1 MRTREGENMPIKV
14 PNNLP
19 AVEILTKENVF
30 VMTDTRAMTQDI
42 RPLQILILNLMPTKV
57 ETETQLTRLLGNS
70 PLQVELELLQTSTHK
85 AKNVSEEHMI
95 AFYKTFDQV
104 RNKYYDGMIIT
115 GAPVEMMEFEE
126 VEYWDEL
133 CEIMEWS
140 KTHVHSTF
148 YICWG
153 AQAGLY
159 YHYGIKKK
167 VLPKKAF
174 GVFLHTLEYKTG
186 MLFRGFDDEFYV
198 PHSRYTGL
206 DDEAVFA
213 HPDLRVISTSPD
225 VGIFALK
232 SNDDKHIFITG
243 HSEYDGDTLRKEYL
257 RDIEN
262 GLDPEVPYNYF
273 PDDDPSK
280 EPQVSWRSCANLLYS
295 NWLNYFVY
303 QSTPFDLNDIKTG
316 NKPKHELVTDDF
328 DLITV
333 KFGGSSLADAGQFRK
348 VAEIVKSDS
357 RRRFVVAS
365 APGKRNSDDIKITDL
380 LLKSQAAG
388 DGADEYLN
396 LIEERYR
403 GIADELNVEFDAKA
417 EVDAIREKLASET
430 AEELL
435 DYVPS
440 RGEYI
445 GSKLLAKYMGFDFI
459 DAGEFIKFDAEG
471 NYDKETTEKLLSD
484 ELFKHEF
491 AIIPGFYGSMPD
503 GRIKT
508 FSRGGSDITGAIVAA
523 STGSD
528 LYENWTDV
536 SGLLMADP
544 RIVEKPVSVPLITYR
559 ELRELSYL
567 GAEVLHADTVF
578 QVASKGIPINIKNT
592 NAPLDAGTL
601 IVNNARYY
609 SDAQD
614 ISGLSGARGYM
625 NVTVQLAH
633 LNENSDLREKV
644 LDVFSSKGIK
654 IETMMTGVDS
664 MSFLVKESFKDA
676 VEDAISEIKGSMD
689 GATAETLGGLAMIGV
704 VGRDMGTSPNIAIK
718 ILSAL
723 AALKINIK
731 FLDHGAGNL
740 HMILAVD
747 EKDYENAIK
756 AIYQQFA

>member
-1 MRTREGENMPIKV
+1 MPIKV

-70 PLQVELELLQTSTHK
+70 PLQVELELLQASSHK
-85 AKNVSEEHMI
+85 AKNVSQEHMI

-104 RNKYYDGMIIT
+104 RDKYYDGMIIT
-115 GAPVEMMEFEE
+115 GAPVELMEFEQ

-148 YICWG
+148 HICWG

-159 YHYGIKKK
+159 YHYGIKKR
-167 VLPKKAF
+167 VLPEKKF

-206 DDEAVFA
+206 DEEAVFSN
-213 HPDLRVISTSPD
+213 PNLRVISTSSEA
-225 VGIFALK
+225 GIFAVK
-232 SNDDKHIFITG
+232 SVDDKQIFITG
-243 HSEYDGDTLRKEYL
+243 HSEYDGDTLEREYI
-257 RDIEN
+257 RD
-262 GLDPEVPYNYF
+262 LAVDPKTKIPYNYF
-273 PDDDPSK
+273 PEDDPSK

-316 NKPKHELVTDDF
+316 NTPKHELVTDDF

-333 KFGGSSLADAGQFRK
+333 KFGGSSLADAGQFKK
-348 VAEIVKSDS
+348 VADIVKSDA

-365 APGKRNSDDIKITDL
+365 APGKRNSEDIKITDL
-380 LLKSQAAG
+380 LLKARAAG
-388 DGADEYLN
+388 GNTESDEYLN
-396 LIEERYR
+396 LIEERYK
-403 GIADELNVEFDAKA
+403 GIADELGIEFDVES
-417 EVDAIREKLASET
+417 EVDQIRKKLSTET

-445 GSKLLAKYMGFDFI
+445 GAKLLAKYMGFDFI
-459 DAGEFIKFDAEG
+459 DAGEFIKFDDEG
-471 NYDKETTEKLLSD
+471 NYDKETTERILGD
-484 ELFKHEF
+484 ELFNHEF
-491 AIIPGFYGSMPD
+491 AVIPGFYGSMPD
-503 GRIKT
+503 GKIKT

-592 NAPLDAGTL
+592 NSPSDAGTL

-614 ISGLSGARGYM
+614 ISGLSGAKGYM
-625 NVTVQLAH
+625 SVTVQLAH
-633 LNENSDLREKV
+633 LNENANLREKV
-644 LDVFSSKGIK
+644 LDSFAEKGIK

-664 MSFLVKESFKDA
+664 MTFLVKESFKAA
-676 VEDAISEIKGSMD
+676 VEEAISEIKNTME
-689 GATAETLGGLAMIGV
+689 GAVAEVVAGLAMIGV

-723 AALKINIK
+723 AALRINIK
-731 FLDHGAGNL
+731 FLDHGVGNL

-747 EKDYENAIK
+747 EKDYENAIR

>member
-1 MRTREGENMPIKV
+1 MPIKV

-42 RPLQILILNLMPTKV
+42 RPLQILILNLMPTKI

-85 AKNVSEEHMI
+85 AKNTAEEHMI

-104 RNKYYDGMIIT
+104 RGKYYDGMVIT
-115 GAPVEMMEFEE
+115 GAPVELMEFEE

-140 KTHVHSTF
+140 KSHVHSTF
-148 YICWG
+148 HICWG

-159 YHYGIKKK
+159 YHYGIKKRL
-167 VLPKKAF
+167 LPEKAC

-198 PHSRYTGL
+198 PHSRHTGL
-206 DDEAVFA
+206 DEEAVFS
-213 HPDLRVISTSPD
+213 HPDLRVISTSPE
-225 VGIFALK
+225 VGIFAVK
-232 SNDDKHIFITG
+232 SNDDRQIFITG
-243 HSEYDGDTLRKEYL
+243 HSEYDADTLKREYL
-257 RDIEN
+257 RD
-262 GLDPEVPYNYF
+262 LASDPETKLPYNYF
-273 PDDDPSK
+273 PDNDPNG

-316 NKPKHELVTDDF
+316 ATPRHELITDEF
-328 DLITV
+328 DLITA

-348 VAEIVKSDS
+348 VADIVKADK
-357 RRRFVVAS
+357 RRRFIVAS
-365 APGKRNSDDIKITDL
+365 APGKRSADDIKITDL
-380 LLKSQAAG
+380 LLRSMQSP
-388 DGADEYLN
+388 DDADSYLN
-396 LIEERYR
+396 QIEERYEEINAAL
-403 GIADELNVEFDAKA
+403 GIGMDIHAELE
-417 EVDAIREKLASET
+417 EIRNRIKNESK
-430 AEELL
+430 EELC

-445 GSKLLAKYMGFDFI
+445 GAKLLARYIGFDFI
-459 DAGEFIKFDAEG
+459 DASKFIKFNDDGTYNQER
-471 NYDKETTEKLLSD
+471 TEKLVGD
-484 ELFKHEF
+484 ELKKHEF
-491 AIIPGFYGSMPD
+491 AVIPGFYGSYAD

-508 FSRGGSDITGAIVAA
+508 FSRGGSDITGAIIAA

-544 RIVEKPVSVPLITYR
+544 RVVEKPIAVPLITYR

-578 QVASKGIPINIKNT
+578 QVSSKGIPINIKNT
-592 NAPLDAGTL
+592 NAPDDAGTL

-614 ISGLSGARGYM
+614 ISGISGGKDYM

-633 LNENSDLREKV
+633 LNENSELREKV
-644 LDVFSSKGIK
+644 LDAFTEQGIK

-664 MSFLVKESFKDA
+664 MTLLVKDSYCDA
-676 VEDAISEIKGSMD
+676 VEQAEAKIKEQFTGAIVDKLKS
-689 GATAETLGGLAMIGV
+689 LAMIGI
-704 VGRDMGTSPNIAIK
+704 VGRDIGTSPNIAIK

-723 AALKINIK
+723 AALRINIK
-731 FLDHGAGNL
+731 FLDQGAGNM
-740 HMILAVD
+740 HMIIAVE
-747 EKDYENAIK
+747 EKDYENAVR
-756 AIYQQFA
+756 AVYQQFA